1 MAASTDSVAELLR
14 AQGLRMTPQRLAIM
28 GELMNA
34 DDAMVASALA
44 ARVRDK
50 LPGVTVATVYRT
62 LDHLERLGMLVHVHL
77 ASGLAYR
84 RVALP
89 QHAYLTCGSCG
100 SELAVAQGT
109 LRPLEELIRR
119 ENGFRADFTHHTS
132 AGVCATCADA
142 RTAGGAARLPRP

>member
-50 LPGVTVATVYRT
+50 LPGVTVARCTGRST
-62 LDHLERLGMLVHVHL
+62 TSN
-77 ASGLAYR
+77 ASA
-84 RVALP
+84 
-89 QHAYLTCGSCG
+89 CSCMSTWHRG
-100 SELAVAQGT
+100 WRIGAS
-109 LRPLEELIRR
+109 
-119 ENGFRADFTHHTS
+119 TS
-132 AGVCATCADA
+132 RNTP
-142 RTAGGAARLPRP
+142 T